1 MSAKKIMI
9 IQRIAGVKDFSVS
22 FTHDHLPIMFAKT
35 SETRT
40 NVGFLT
46 FI

>member
-1 MSAKKIMI
+1 MSETKIMI
-9 IQRIAGVKDFSVS
+9 IQRIAVVKDFSVS
-22 FTHDHLPIMFAKT
+22 FTHDHLPIMFATT

-40 NVGFLT
+40 NVGFFT